1 MSGHNKKSPPLSQ
14 RGRVRVGAL
23 TSANRWRASSSV
35 QARAKGLRRRM
46 TPAEVKL
53 WRHLRNRQL
62 GGAFFR
68 KQHAVGPF
76 VVDFFCARSRLAVEI
91 DGDTHPQQVR
101 YDAVRTRWLSEQK
114 GFRVLRFANR
124 DVLGN
129 IEGVL
134 YAIDAARG
142 GPLSNSPPL
151 RQGRGLRSP

>member
-1 MSGHNKKSPPLSQ
+1 MSGHDGLYRQESSLPCRNG
-14 RGRVRVGAL
+14 GRARVGAL

-76 VVDFFCARSRLAVEI
+76 VVDFFCARLRLAVEI
-91 DGDTHPQQVR
+91 DGDSHARQTR
-101 YDAVRTRWLSEQK
+101 YDTMRTRWLSEQK

-134 YAIDAARG
+134 HAIDEALRG
-142 GPLSNSPPL
+142 PGSPPL
-151 RQGRGLRSP
+151 